1 MAKFEFTI
9 PQNVQ
14 AGVSNNATTVTA
26 DRGLGRTAKQRVLVA
41 TFGDGYEQRV
51 GDGVNIKEET
61 FSIAFNNRPAS
72 EINLIAAFFDVK
84 AGTAFDFAVSD
95 HTSTNTTIKVVC
107 DDYSITYNQ
116 ETIHS
121 LTATFRR
128 VYEP

>member
-1 MAKFEFTI
+1 MAKFQFTI

-14 AGVSNNATTVTA
+14 SGVSNNATTVTA

-51 GDGVNIKEET
+51 GDGVNVKEES

-84 AGTAFDFAVSD
+84 AGIAFDFAVSD
-95 HTSTNTTIKVVC
+95 HCLLYTSPSPR
-107 DDYSITYNQ
+107 DS
-116 ETIHS
+116 
-121 LTATFRR
+121 
-128 VYEP
+128 